1 MDMSNPAGETNY
13 WSYWQWD
20 GNAWTFSNAGAG
32 DTTVLPGS
40 IEAWHFTSWEI
51 FPSLAPDVA
60 PDLSAL
66 CETPVLKN
74 YADQPNL
81 AYSDLFSNELETPVI
96 EEPIETEEPITATE
110 TPAETADPSEAVN
123 PTEETIVDEPEVI
136 ERSQLPLY
144 LIGGAFVVVLVVVI
158 LMLVKKRK

>member
-1 MDMSNPAGETNY
+1 MDGFDLLSASGIPYSAPEGFVESIMDISNPAGETNY

-74 YADQPNL
+74 YADPGIQ
-81 AYSDLFSNELETPVI
+81 
-96 EEPIETEEPITATE
+96 
-110 TPAETADPSEAVN
+110 
-123 PTEETIVDEPEVI
+123 
-136 ERSQLPLY
+136 RSLL
-144 LIGGAFVVVLVVVI
+144 
-158 LMLVKKRK
+158 K